1 MIQPSSSSFVL
12 KSAGGNKC
20 ACVLV
25 LIHNKLGYLCR
36 SSACCG
42 SAPLHLPLSSHSE
55 VLNLLSKRQTY
66 LTGLLAES

>member
-12 KSAGGNKC
+12 KSSWRQC

-42 SAPLHLPLSSHSE
+42 SAPLHLPLSPPSE